1 MNGLMVSR
9 STLICFLLE
18 EYVFEYKQY
27 CKYIH
32 RYSNLLELS
41 AEDFEYHITG
51 LRYSN
56 FFLTD
61 IYPES
66 GF

>member
-1 MNGLMVSR
+1 M
-9 STLICFLLE
+9 CFLLE
-18 EYVFEYKQY
+18 ECVFEYEQY
-27 CKYIH
+27 WKYIH
-32 RYSNLLELS
+32 RYSNLLGLS
-41 AEDFEYHITG
+41 AENLEYHITG

-56 FFLTD
+56 FFLAD

>member
-1 MNGLMVSR
+1 M
-9 STLICFLLE
+9 CFLLE

-41 AEDFEYHITG
+41 AEDFEYHITCI
-51 LRYSN
+51 RYSI